1 MAALNSLRL
10 WNAARPLVRTM
21 STTGPTLAG
30 SLPEAV
36 QLLQSQPSHYAIAS
50 IVGKRLIVTPRDLI
64 TVPRLKD
71 VQVGDLLQLNAI
83 EEIGSRE
90 YTMRGEPYL
99 SEKVVSVTATVVEH
113 TKGAMERIVKFKR
126 RKGYKKTIKH
136 KQTYTRLRIND
147 IVIPSSS

>member
-21 STTGPTLAG
+21 STTSPTLAG